1 MAQDNR
7 QGLKELIDARQRGR
21 ALYLTIFVF
30 SFFVNVLMLTGPL
43 YMLQIYDRVLGSR
56 SEETLLALS
65 VLVLLLFVAM
75 GFLDH
80 ARNRVIARVGAR
92 FQDAVD
98 RRVFQASVRRLTIAP
113 NDINAQVAQQDL
125 EAVHRFYSSPVH
137 LALFDIPWTPLF
149 LGAIFIFHPVLGW
162 LSVFGGICLISIA
175 LFNRKVIDKPLLQAN
190 LASSHAERLAEDLK
204 SESETVQA
212 LGMVQT
218 GFERWQR
225 ARSTALAATI
235 QAADLGGTFT
245 IASRTFR
252 LFLQSAMLGVGAFLV
267 LRGELGAGAMIAG
280 SILMGRALAPIEVL
294 VGQWTAVQRSQDGW
308 ARLAMLLSQQACRY
322 CTNRPA
328 PPHDPF
334 GGFGPFSHSARW
346 QPGRAAHDFV

>member
-43 YMLQIYDRVLGSR
+43 YMLQIYDRVLDSR

-113 NDINAQVAQQDL
+113 NGINAQVAQQDV
-125 EAVHRFYSSPVH
+125 EAVQRFYSSPVH

-190 LASSHAERLAEDLK
+190 LANSHAERLDEDLK
-204 SESETVQA
+204 SETVQA

-218 GFERWQR
+218 GLRGARHWQR
-225 ARSTALAATI
+225 PFKPLI
-235 QAADLGGTFT
+235 WVELL
-245 IASRTFR
+245 R
-252 LFLQSAMLGVGAFLV
+252 LLPERFDCFCNRLCSGLVPFWFYGV
-267 LRGELGAGAMIAG
+267 
-280 SILMGRALAPIEVL
+280 S
-294 VGQWTAVQRSQDGW
+294 W
-308 ARLAMLLSQQACRY
+308 AR
-322 CTNRPA
+322 
-328 PPHDPF
+328 
-334 GGFGPFSHSARW
+334 AR
-346 QPGRAAHDFV
+346 